1 MPLFISEGFSYP
13 TNLNVWAGVRNE
25 GVWQGSRQWGE
36 GAGNLYKS
44 IPQHVADSRERR
56 DRPAAETSGA
66 RERYKQ
72 RLRYSSH
79 QKVKQTIQSYVMA

>member
-1 MPLFISEGFSYP
+1 MKGYGK
-13 TNLNVWAGVRNE
+13 GV
-25 GVWQGSRQWGE
+25 GSGE
-36 GAGNLYKS
+36 GMRVTYMS

-72 RLRYSSH
+72 RLRY
-79 QKVKQTIQSYVMA
+79 